1 MKNILAKS
9 AALFLALAMILSLGA
24 CQLKDQEAEPASAGE
39 LSADTVAVKIGDKYT
54 VTRGDIQEQYDYLLS
69 MYTSYGMSAPT
80 ADADIETMQ
89 DNVVSGLVGQKIL
102 LHEADLMNIT
112 LSEDEKNG
120 VDADVEDQMND
131 YMDMFRSSAQSEGAT
146 DVEARAKEIFNQ
158 TLTSEGFDMDMDQF
172 KEYIRGT
179 LTETAITNKVE
190 AQVKSTVSVTAAD
203 GKAYFDDLLATQ
215 KETYAA
221 TPENYLDDEEYYEK
235 FGGDPILV
243 VPEGYLRVKS
253 ITISPTGELSEEYNT
268 LSSEMD
274 TLEAEYG
281 ELSLTAAST
290 SATRL
295 AEIRTEY
302 AEKKVKADAAYET
315 YIADARDKADK
326 AYADLTAGKS
336 FDDVLKEY
344 GEDDVYTTYPIF
356 VEKGLLM
363 QKGVASSTWDQKLVD
378 AVDKLKDGEYT
389 AVINL
394 DDMFYILQLVGPEKA
409 GERTYEDVADEMT
422 VRAQDQQAQTV
433 WEAQQE
439 EWNNDT
445 SMVTYY
451 EDAYRDIGK

>member
-24 CQLKDQEAEPASAGE
+24 CQLKGQEAEPASAGE

-243 VPEGYLRVKS
+243 CRKD
-253 ITISPTGELSEEYNT
+253 IS
-268 LSSEMD
+268 
-274 TLEAEYG
+274 
-281 ELSLTAAST
+281 
-290 SATRL
+290 
-295 AEIRTEY
+295 
-302 AEKKVKADAAYET
+302 
-315 YIADARDKADK
+315 
-326 AYADLTAGKS
+326 
-336 FDDVLKEY
+336 
-344 GEDDVYTTYPIF
+344 
-356 VEKGLLM
+356 
-363 QKGVASSTWDQKLVD
+363 ASSPSPSPP
-378 AVDKLKDGEYT
+378 
-389 AVINL
+389 
-394 DDMFYILQLVGPEKA
+394 PE
-409 GERTYEDVADEMT
+409 
-422 VRAQDQQAQTV
+422 
-433 WEAQQE
+433 
-439 EWNNDT
+439 
-445 SMVTYY
+445 S
-451 EDAYRDIGK
+451 

>member
-1 MKNILAKS
+1 
-9 AALFLALAMILSLGA
+9 
-24 CQLKDQEAEPASAGE
+24 
-39 LSADTVAVKIGDKYT
+39 
-54 VTRGDIQEQYDYLLS
+54 

-302 AEKKVKADAAYET
+302 AEKKVKAVAPYEN